1 MSFDR
6 DLARLVPGHPRALE
20 KCASMDRS
28 HFLEDD
34 HRRFKGQRQV
44 RPLNLRILISFH
56 TCFKLRYE
64 VNKVKHAQVNYHEHS
79 FTDHEKLNT
88 KKVIN
93 IRLLQ
98 ALQNTRST
106 NFNCIYSVAC
116 PCYRYFVCVLFW
128 DYRTSSVSL
137 IFNLSKTL
145 STAEIMCLQSFVRAV
160 LCCCTLNVTN
170 KIHFTKV

>member
-1 MSFDR
+1 MWQILLALFRFYFFILIDYFSALKILLTRFLLVFSIWYLYYIACLKVMSFDR

-116 PCYRYFVCVLFW
+116 PCYRYFVCVLF
-128 DYRTSSVSL
+128 
-137 IFNLSKTL
+137 
-145 STAEIMCLQSFVRAV
+145 
-160 LCCCTLNVTN
+160 
-170 KIHFTKV
+170 